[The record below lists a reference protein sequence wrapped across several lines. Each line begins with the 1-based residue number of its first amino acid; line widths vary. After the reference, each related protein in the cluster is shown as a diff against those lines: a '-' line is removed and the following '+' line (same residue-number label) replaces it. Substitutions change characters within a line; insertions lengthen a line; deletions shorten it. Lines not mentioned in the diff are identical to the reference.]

1 MAELARILIYGD
13 IHLSSKNYGAHK
25 DYPRES
31 LHYFREIS
39 RVMKERQ
46 ATHLIGLGDFSY
58 GRFNTLEYRLAVEKE
73 LIEQYNFV
81 KGNRFELE
89 GNHDS
94 AGYGMTEYQYYIEKG
109 YLRGSTN
116 FKVGNVNISMIDYGK
131 TKSTNILTP
140 GVEGELNVVLA
151 HDFLKFDDTQM
162 PDYGKA
168 LRIEDLTHWYG
179 VDYLICGHVHNKE
192 AFEGLMV
199 DGTNGHRMM
208 VHYVGCLTRPS
219 YREGHMD
226 EIGNVVLL
234 TVYDNGEMKYEV
246 VDIPLWS
253 LEDTFNLDAK
263 AAQKE
268 KKAEKEARVDISDI
282 VSELAGHER
291 NVGNPED
298 IIAAMQ
304 GVPDKYKEKAISL
317 LKAGLA

>member
-1 MAELARILIYGD
+1 MVELARILIYGD
-13 IHLSSKNYGAHK
+13 IHLNSKNYGAHRN
-25 DYPRES
+25 YPKES

-46 ATHLIGLGDFSY
+46 ATHLIGLGDFSF
-58 GRFNTLEYRLAVEKE
+58 GRFHTLEYRLAVEKE
-73 LIEQYNFV
+73 LIDQYNFT

-89 GNHDS
+89 GNHDV
-94 AGYGMTEYQYYIEKG
+94 AGYGMTEYQYYVEKG
-109 YLRGSTN
+109 YIKRSEN
-116 FKVGNVNISMIDYGK
+116 FKVGNVNISMVDYGN
-131 TKSTNILTP
+131 TGTTEILTP
-140 GVEGELNVVLA
+140 GIEGELNVVLA
-151 HDFLKFDDTQM
+151 HDYLKFDDTQM

-168 LRIEDLTHWYG
+168 IRLEDMDNWFG
-179 VDYLICGHVHNKE
+179 VDYLICGHIHNKE

-199 DGTNGHRMM
+199 KDGRGHRMM

-226 EIGNVVLL
+226 EVGNVVLL
-234 TVYDNGEMKYEV
+234 TIYDNGEMKYEV

-253 LEDTFNLDAK
+253 IEETFNLDKK
-263 AAQKE
+263 AAEKAKKE
-268 KKAEKEARVDISDI
+268 EKEARVDISDI

-298 IIAAMQ
+298 IINAMD
-304 GVPDKYKEKAISL
+304 GVPDKYKKKAISL